1 MQGDS
6 RPVRGWVSFRGRRR
20 HRPGAPSAVAASGPS
35 SRTSARPRA
44 GTRVTATRTA
54 RCRSTRAADEQSRPR
69 SPTRCDYCEGQ
80 RYPLRSRLHGPCGH
94 IRPDWGD
101 RSCGIQ
107 SRWPERENRCHRT
120 IPLRSV
126 SSKPLG
132 AVWRWRHFGEVRQRR
147 ESASVSSVV
156 VRSGRTGLQRSYAD
170 IRVGPGGRSTHW
182 RDSPPSRCGATVICA
197 PTGLVETSRLLSG
210 L

>member
-6 RPVRGWVSFRGRRR
+6 RPVRGWITSRRRRR
-20 HRPGAPSAVAASGPS
+20 HGPGATSPVAGSASS
-35 SRTSARPRA
+35 SRPRTGTSA
-44 GTRVTATRTA
+44 ATGSTVS
-54 RCRSTRAADEQSRPR
+54 CRSNREADEQSHPR
-69 SPTRCDYCEGQ
+69 SPARWDYREGQ
-80 RYPLRSRLHGPCGH
+80 RYPLRSRLHDPCRD

-107 SRWPERENRCHRT
+107 SRWAERENGCHGT

-147 ESASVSSVV
+147 ESASVSPFA
-156 VRSGRTGLQRSYAD
+156 VRSGRTGLYRSYAD